1 MWPVMAKNLTLKQ
14 QKFLELRLEKG
25 LKGAEAYRQAYGS
38 KMPPP
43 LCAKQAYRL
52 LHNPKIKAYLDR
64 AEQVADSRIKTA
76 IARYA
81 VSRERNVA
89 ELARMAYANIAD
101 YTVAVGPE
109 RVINLQAATR
119 DHLAAVQ
126 EITVE
131 DYKEGRGENARDVRR
146 TQIKLADKQAAIEK
160 LNRMFGWV
168 IDKSEIGKPRD
179 FAHLTDEEV
188 DAALMAE
195 LRARGL
201 TERQARALLESD
213 QSHEKSRSRRLG

>member
-1 MWPVMAKNLTLKQ
+1 MAKNLTLKQ

-64 AEQVADSRIKTA
+64 AEQVAESRIETA

-89 ELARMAYANIAD
+89 ELARRSEEH
-101 YTVAVGPE
+101 TSE
-109 RVINLQAATR
+109 LQSLR
-119 DHLAAVQ
+119 HLVC
-126 EITVE
+126 
-131 DYKEGRGENARDVRR
+131 R
-146 TQIKLADKQAAIEK
+146 L
-160 LNRMFGWV
+160 
-168 IDKSEIGKPRD
+168 
-179 FAHLTDEEV
+179 
-188 DAALMAE
+188 
-195 LRARGL
+195 
-201 TERQARALLESD
+201 LLE
-213 QSHEKSRSRRLG
+213 KKK

>member
-1 MWPVMAKNLTLKQ
+1 MAKNLTLKQ
-14 QKFLELRLEKG
+14 QKFLELYLEKG

-52 LHNPKIKAYLDR
+52 LHNPKIKASVDR
-64 AEQVADSRIKTA
+64 AKRLAESRIEA
-76 IARYA
+76 AVERYA
-81 VSRERNVA
+81 ISRERNVA

-101 YTVAVGPE
+101 YTLAVGPE

-131 DYKEGRGENARDVRR
+131 DYKEGSERTRRSADPDQAR
-146 TQIKLADKQAAIEK
+146 
-160 LNRMFGWV
+160 
-168 IDKSEIGKPRD
+168 
-179 FAHLTDEEV
+179 
-188 DAALMAE
+188 
-195 LRARGL
+195 
-201 TERQARALLESD
+201 RQA
-213 QSHEKSRSRRLG
+213 

>member
-1 MWPVMAKNLTLKQ
+1 MAKNLTAKQ
-14 QKFLELRLEKG
+14 QKFLELYLERK
-25 LKGAEAYRQAYGS
+25 LKGAEAYRQAYGT

-64 AEQVADSRIKTA
+64 AEQIAGSRIETA
-76 IARYA
+76 ITRYA

-89 ELARMAYANIAD
+89 ELARMAYADIAD
-101 YTVAVGPE
+101 YTVAVGEE
-109 RVINLQAATR
+109 RVINLRAVNR
-119 DHLAAVQ
+119 DQLAAVQ

-146 TQIKLADKQAAIEK
+146 TRIKLADKQAAIEK
-160 LNRMFGWV
+160 LNGMFGWV
-168 IDKSEIGKPRD
+168 IDKSEIGKPGD
-179 FAHLTDEEV
+179 FGHLTDDEV
-188 DAALMAE
+188 SAALMAE

-201 TERQARALLESD
+201 SERQARALLESN
-213 QSHEKSRSRRLG
+213 QSCEKPRSRRPTLLG

>member
-1 MWPVMAKNLTLKQ
+1 M
-14 QKFLELRLEKG
+14 
-25 LKGAEAYRQAYGS
+25 
-38 KMPPP
+38 
-43 LCAKQAYRL
+43 
-52 LHNPKIKAYLDR
+52 HNPKIKAYLDR
-64 AEQVADSRIKTA
+64 AEEVADSRIKTA

-131 DYKEGRGENARDVRR
+131 DYKEGRGENTR
-146 TQIKLADKQAAIEK
+146 
-160 LNRMFGWV
+160 
-168 IDKSEIGKPRD
+168 
-179 FAHLTDEEV
+179 HLI
-188 DAALMAE
+188 
-195 LRARGL
+195 
-201 TERQARALLESD
+201 
-213 QSHEKSRSRRLG
+213 SRSALRTFRAEATARWQDAVATA

>member
-52 LHNPKIKAYLDR
+52 LHNPKIKAYLER
-64 AEQVADSRIKTA
+64 AEQVADSRIETA

-89 ELARMAYANIAD
+89 ELARIAYANIAD

-131 DYKEGRGENARDVRR
+131 DYKEGRGENTRHLISRSALR
-146 TQIKLADKQAAIEK
+146 TFRAEAAAQWQAA
-160 LNRMFGWV
+160 V
-168 IDKSEIGKPRD
+168 T
-179 FAHLTDEEV
+179 AV
-188 DAALMAE
+188 
-195 LRARGL
+195 
-201 TERQARALLESD
+201 
-213 QSHEKSRSRRLG
+213 